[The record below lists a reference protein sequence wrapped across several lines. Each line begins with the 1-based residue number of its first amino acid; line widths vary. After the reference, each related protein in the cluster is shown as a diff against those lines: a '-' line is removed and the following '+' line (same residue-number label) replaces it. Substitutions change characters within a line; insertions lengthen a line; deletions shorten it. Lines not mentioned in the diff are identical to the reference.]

1 MQIAHHIHA
10 IQEDLA
16 AAASLAA
23 DEAAVE
29 AGRRLTQALGSS
41 LHLRLLDVVSEAA
54 LALSDSVPG
63 RIEVRLAGRD
73 PELVYVE
80 EEEAEPEPE
89 PTQAGADDSF
99 SARIT
104 LRLPEGLK
112 AQIEVAANLEGASVN
127 TWIVRALQRGLE
139 PRTRSVRTGRR
150 LSGYAD
156 S

>member
-1 MQIAHHIHA
+1 MQMAHHIHA

-23 DEAAVE
+23 DEATVD

-80 EEEAEPEPE
+80 EEEAEPEPT
-89 PTQAGADDSF
+89 PSGADDSF

-112 AQIEVAANLEGASVN
+112 AQIEVAANIEGTSVN

>member
-1 MQIAHHIHA
+1 MEMAHHIHA

-16 AAASLAA
+16 AAASLAS
-23 DEAAVE
+23 DEPTVE

-54 LALSDSVPG
+54 LALSGSVPG

-73 PELVYVE
+73 PELVYIE
-80 EEEAEPEPE
+80 EEEEPEPAQ
-89 PTQAGADDSF
+89 TASGDDAF

-112 AQIEVAANLEGASVN
+112 AQLEVAANLEGTSVN
-127 TWIVRALQRGLE
+127 AWIVRALQRGLE

>member
-1 MQIAHHIHA
+1 MQMAHHIHA

-16 AAASLAA
+16 AAASLAT
-23 DEAAVE
+23 DEATVD

-73 PELVYVE
+73 PELVYIE
-80 EEEAEPEPE
+80 EEEAEPEPM
-89 PTQAGADDSF
+89 QAGADDSF

-112 AQIEVAANLEGASVN
+112 AQIEVAANLEGTSVN

>member
-1 MQIAHHIHA
+1 MQMAHHIHA

-16 AAASLAA
+16 AAAAIA
-23 DEAAVE
+23 GDEATVE

-54 LALSDSVPG
+54 LALSGSVPG

-73 PELVYVE
+73 PELVYIE
-80 EEEAEPEPE
+80 EEEPEPA
-89 PTQAGADDSF
+89 QAAGTDDSF

-112 AQIEVAANLEGASVN
+112 AQLEVAANLEGTSVN

-139 PRTRSVRTGRR
+139 PRTRSLRTGRR

>member
-1 MQIAHHIHA
+1 MEMAHHIHA

-16 AAASLAA
+16 AAAALAA
-23 DEAAVE
+23 DEATVE

-54 LALSDSVPG
+54 LALSGAVPG

-73 PELVYVE
+73 PELVYIE
-80 EEEAEPEPE
+80 EEEEPERA
-89 PTQAGADDSF
+89 QAASADDAF

-112 AQIEVAANLEGASVN
+112 AQLEVAANLEGTSVN
-127 TWIVRALQRGLE
+127 AWIVRALQRGLE
-139 PRTRSVRTGRR
+139 PRTRTVRTGRR

>member
-1 MQIAHHIHA
+1 MQMAHHIHA

-16 AAASLAA
+16 AAASLAD
-23 DEAAVE
+23 DEATVE

-73 PELVYVE
+73 PELVYIE
-80 EEEAEPEPE
+80 EEEVEPE
-89 PTQAGADDSF
+89 PTPAGADDSF

-112 AQIEVAANLEGASVN
+112 AQIEVAANSEGASVN

-139 PRTRSVRTGRR
+139 PRTRSVRAGRR

>member
-1 MQIAHHIHA
+1 MQMAHHIHA

-23 DEAAVE
+23 DEATVD

-80 EEEAEPEPE
+80 EEETEPE
-89 PTQAGADDSF
+89 PTQAGVDDSF

>member
-1 MQIAHHIHA
+1 MEMAHHIHA

-16 AAASLAA
+16 AAASLAS
-23 DEAAVE
+23 DEPTVE

-54 LALSDSVPG
+54 LALSGSVPG

-73 PELVYVE
+73 PELVYIE
-80 EEEAEPEPE
+80 EEEEPER
-89 PTQAGADDSF
+89 TQIAGADDAF

-112 AQIEVAANLEGASVN
+112 AQLEVAANLEGTSVN
-127 TWIVRALQRGLE
+127 AWIVRALQRGLE
-139 PRTRSVRTGRR
+139 PRTRSVRSGRR

>member
-1 MQIAHHIHA
+1 MQMAHHIHA

-16 AAASLAA
+16 AAASLAG
-23 DEAAVE
+23 DEATVD

-80 EEEAEPEPE
+80 EEEAEPEPT
-89 PTQAGADDSF
+89 PSGADDSF

-112 AQIEVAANLEGASVN
+112 AQIEVAANVEGASVN

>member
-1 MQIAHHIHA
+1 MEMAHHIHA

-16 AAASLAA
+16 AAASLAPDDA
-23 DEAAVE
+23 TVE

-41 LHLRLLDVVSEAA
+41 LQLRLLDVVSEAA
-54 LALSDSVPG
+54 LALSDSLPG

-73 PELVYVE
+73 PELVYIE
-80 EEEAEPEPE
+80 EEEPE

-112 AQIEVAANLEGASVN
+112 AQIEVAANIEGASVN

>member
-1 MQIAHHIHA
+1 MEMAHHIHA

-16 AAASLAA
+16 AAASLAS
-23 DEAAVE
+23 DEPTVE

-54 LALSDSVPG
+54 LALSGSVQG

-73 PELVYVE
+73 PELVYIE
-80 EEEAEPEPE
+80 EEEEPER
-89 PTQAGADDSF
+89 TQIAGADDAF

-104 LRLPEGLK
+104 LRLPEGLN
-112 AQIEVAANLEGASVN
+112 AQLEVAANLEGTSVN
-127 TWIVRALQRGLE
+127 AWIVRALQRGLE